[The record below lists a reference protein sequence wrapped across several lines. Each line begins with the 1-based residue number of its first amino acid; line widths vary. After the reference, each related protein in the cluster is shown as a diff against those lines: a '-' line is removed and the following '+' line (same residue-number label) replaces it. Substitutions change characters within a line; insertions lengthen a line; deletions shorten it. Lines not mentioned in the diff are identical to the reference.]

1 MRSFFDLCPSQFGFA
16 LSLACYSRNLALP
29 WPFQAPQKQT
39 GFRGSFAQLPHLSVS
54 CQLLALRMKIAF
66 VDWPLISSSDINLS
80 HFAVPINRCGS
91 TQYVAYVSNFPKL
104 RHCNECCPDNSAS
117 NLWLHA
123 SIDHLQLFILWWVP
137 SVAAKH
143 FTLRKTHYVE
153 LQAPSHTAC
162 ALLGPTQRS
171 PRELG
176 LFLCSEFRTTSQP
189 WYLRGSLNLL
199 LPT

>member
-54 CQLLALRMKIAF
+54 CQLLALRLKIAF
-66 VDWPLISSSDINLS
+66 ADWPLILSSEIDLS
-80 HFAVPINRCGS
+80 HFAVPINRCGL
-91 TQYVAYVSNFPKL
+91 TQYVAYSSNFPKL
-104 RHCNECCPDNSAS
+104 RHCNGCYLNNSAS
-117 NLWLHA
+117 DLWFHA
-123 SIDHLQLFILWWVP
+123 SIDHLRLFIPLWVP
-137 SVAAKH
+137 SVAAKRPA
-143 FTLRKTHYVE
+143 LRKIHFSE

-162 ALLGPTQRS
+162 ALLEPTQRS
-171 PRELG
+171 PHELG